1 MDTIQPTIRI
11 DFEDGT
17 SSNVIRITL
26 LRENKAFLESIS
38 GLKYGQEPVDMHT
51 WTILNKLKETIPVD
65 EPIMDKIIKAAETVL
80 VGYYLDDRT
89 ATLFFDEERDEL
101 LVYITESQDSSF
113 DYVARVTLMIR
124 TIVYDYNTTSEDL
137 FVSATMD
144 LQSLA
149 ENLKY
154 FENKFVS
161 DEDYE
166 GAAIFRDEIKI
177 VESKINGTD
186 TFDNNRRNAA

>member
-1 MDTIQPTIRI
+1 
-11 DFEDGT
+11 
-17 SSNVIRITL
+17 
-26 LRENKAFLESIS
+26 
-38 GLKYGQEPVDMHT
+38 
-51 WTILNKLKETIPVD
+51 
-65 EPIMDKIIKAAETVL
+65 
-80 VGYYLDDRT
+80 LDDRT